1 MDLILAAAVF
11 LCGNFLCMALG
22 LSLAIGLALGLA
34 CFSLVGYRRLRS
46 WRKVAAMAWSGV
58 RTALVVLRVLLLIGC
73 LTALWRSSG
82 TIAFFV
88 YTGLKLITPHV
99 FLLAAFLLS
108 AILSLT
114 FGSAFGVAG
123 TAGVILAVMAR
134 TGGAD
139 LAMTAGAVL
148 SGAYLGE
155 RISPA
160 SSSAL
165 LAAAV
170 SGADQNAMQRR
181 MWRTTPVPLLLA
193 LLFYGGLSV
202 LFPIQRVDPTIL
214 SALEEAFQLSWPTVL
229 PAVILLAL
237 PFFHVSAAR
246 SILVSCLSAAA
257 LAWGLQGESALALA
271 RACLFG
277 CPVDHP
283 ALASVLSGGGV
294 ASMVN
299 GMCIVMFSC
308 ASSGILNGA
317 RLLEPVKE
325 RLERLSERTDLRFT
339 TMVVSVAA
347 SALLCNQS
355 IALVL
360 TEQMVGDGYRRRG
373 QGGVELA
380 QALGNVT
387 IPLPALVPWSI
398 AASVPLTAMEA
409 PPAAILFGYFLYLC
423 PLCEWFSHRKRRCPA
438 GQPENK
444 KRS

>member
-1 MDLILAAAVF
+1 MED
-11 LCGNFLCMALG
+11 
-22 LSLAIGLALGLA
+22 
-34 CFSLVGYRRLRS
+34 
-46 WRKVAAMAWSGV
+46 
-58 RTALVVLRVLLLIGC
+58 RV
-73 LTALWRSSG
+73 T
-82 TIAFFV
+82 
-88 YTGLKLITPHV
+88 
-99 FLLAAFLLS
+99 
-108 AILSLT
+108 
-114 FGSAFGVAG
+114 
-123 TAGVILAVMAR
+123 
-134 TGGAD
+134 
-139 LAMTAGAVL
+139 
-148 SGAYLGE
+148 
-155 RISPA
+155 
-160 SSSAL
+160 
-165 LAAAV
+165 
-170 SGADQNAMQRR
+170 
-181 MWRTTPVPLLLA
+181 
-193 LLFYGGLSV
+193 
-202 LFPIQRVDPTIL
+202 
-214 SALEEAFQLSWPTVL
+214 
-229 PAVILLAL
+229 
-237 PFFHVSAAR
+237 
-246 SILVSCLSAAA
+246 
-257 LAWGLQGESALALA
+257 ESALALA

-409 PPAAILFGYFLYLC
+409 PPAAILFGCFLYLC

>member
-1 MDLILAAAVF
+1 
-11 LCGNFLCMALG
+11 
-22 LSLAIGLALGLA
+22 
-34 CFSLVGYRRLRS
+34 
-46 WRKVAAMAWSGV
+46 
-58 RTALVVLRVLLLIGC
+58 
-73 LTALWRSSG
+73 
-82 TIAFFV
+82 
-88 YTGLKLITPHV
+88 
-99 FLLAAFLLS
+99 
-108 AILSLT
+108 
-114 FGSAFGVAG
+114 
-123 TAGVILAVMAR
+123 
-134 TGGAD
+134 
-139 LAMTAGAVL
+139 
-148 SGAYLGE
+148 
-155 RISPA
+155 
-160 SSSAL
+160 
-165 LAAAV
+165 
-170 SGADQNAMQRR
+170 
-181 MWRTTPVPLLLA
+181 
-193 LLFYGGLSV
+193 
-202 LFPIQRVDPTIL
+202 
-214 SALEEAFQLSWPTVL
+214 
-229 PAVILLAL
+229 
-237 PFFHVSAAR
+237 
-246 SILVSCLSAAA
+246 
-257 LAWGLQGESALALA
+257 
-271 RACLFG
+271 
-277 CPVDHP
+277 
-283 ALASVLSGGGV
+283 
-294 ASMVN
+294 MVN

-409 PPAAILFGYFLYLC
+409 PPAAILLGCFLYLC